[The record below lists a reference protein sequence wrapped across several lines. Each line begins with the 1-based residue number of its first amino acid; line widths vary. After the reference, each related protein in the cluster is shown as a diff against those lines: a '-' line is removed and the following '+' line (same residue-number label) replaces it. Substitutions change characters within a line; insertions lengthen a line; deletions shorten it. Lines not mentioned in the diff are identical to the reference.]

1 MVKYIDKVMICLILV
16 GVLYIIFICLILEFM
31 CDVMKVLFYF
41 GGTLLFI
48 VVVVIMDFMV

>member
-1 MVKYIDKVMICLILV
+1 MKYIDKVMICLILV
-16 GVLYIIFICLILEFM
+16 GVLYIIFICLISEFM

-41 GGTLLFI
+41 GGILLFI